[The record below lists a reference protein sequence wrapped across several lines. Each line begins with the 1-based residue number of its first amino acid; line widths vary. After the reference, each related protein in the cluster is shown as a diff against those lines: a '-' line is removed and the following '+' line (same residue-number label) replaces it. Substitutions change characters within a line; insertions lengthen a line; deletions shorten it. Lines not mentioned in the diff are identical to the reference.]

1 MPITVRGR
9 VTVATRTRSRRYERK
24 VLHGVLIALEDRTGL
39 SARPLNRH
47 KLSLRRSAPYGEQV
61 EELIGAASGRSSTV
75 RLRDI
80 RAEGYLLG
88 GQLLCVADQF
98 IGPAPLLMRS
108 VSA

>member
-1 MPITVRGR
+1 
-9 VTVATRTRSRRYERK
+9 
-24 VLHGVLIALEDRTGL
+24 
-39 SARPLNRH
+39 LNRH
-47 KLSLRRSAPYGEQV
+47 KSSLRRSAPYGEQV

-108 VSA
+108 VPA

>member
-1 MPITVRGR
+1 
-9 VTVATRTRSRRYERK
+9 
-24 VLHGVLIALEDRTGL
+24 
-39 SARPLNRH
+39 
-47 KLSLRRSAPYGEQV
+47 
-61 EELIGAASGRSSTV
+61 LIGAASGRSSTV

-98 IGPAPLLMRS
+98 IGSAPLLMRS